1 MEKVEAGKERI
12 MMEKDVQTRS
22 KRTCAVCGKP
32 LPPGRPR
39 YCSDACEKAFR
50 QQREKSRT
58 GKKPRKAPF
67 KILTCPVCGKV
78 EERPIKSKL
87 CAACQKEKDKRDRKA
102 CMERK
107 RAGKARTL
115 GNSYPCEACG
125 KLYILCSGKLRY
137 CPDCAEKEVSAN
149 IKMAALQRY
158 EAAKDADPDFLQ
170 KRRARRPEADPEWRT
185 CVVCGSPFLRN
196 EAFKLYCSP
205 ECQQKG
211 TKAQSRESDK
221 ARGATK
227 AKEVE
232 PDGNDS

>member
-1 MEKVEAGKERI
+1 MGKVEAGRGRI

-22 KRTCAVCGKP
+22 KRTCAICGNP

-39 YCSDACEKAFR
+39 YCSDACEKAYA

-87 CAACQKEKDKRDRKA
+87 CAACQKEKDKQNWQA
-102 CMERK
+102 FMERK

-115 GNSYPCEACG
+115 GDSYPCEACG
-125 KLYILCSGKLRY
+125 KLYILCSGKQRY
-137 CPDCAEKEVSAN
+137 CPDCAEKEVSSN
-149 IKMAALQRY
+149 IKRAALQRY

-185 CVVCGSPFLRN
+185 CVVCGSPFRLG

-227 AKEVE
+227 AKEVK